1 MQDQPT
7 NNRFYSTLEKNDINY
22 KAIYTSCFPM
32 IRNMV
37 LKNSGTLE
45 DAKDIF
51 QEIIIILYQKSGK
64 DDFKLSVNTCTYLY
78 SIARNKWLHHLRHYK
93 NHSEIDDNIR
103 FSDADP
109 LADDDEIHQKQRLF
123 LKHFNSIGER
133 CQHILRLFFEGMPG
147 EKIAEE
153 MNFSSY
159 EYYRVA
165 KNRCTETLK
174 KMIHQDPVFKE
185 LKQFY

>member
-1 MQDQPT
+1 M
-7 NNRFYSTLEKNDINY
+7 STY
-22 KAIYTSCFPM
+22 PPF
-32 IRNMV
+32 V
-37 LKNSGTLE
+37 
-45 DAKDIF
+45 
-51 QEIIIILYQKSGK
+51 
-64 DDFKLSVNTCTYLY
+64 
-78 SIARNKWLHHLRHYK
+78 
-93 NHSEIDDNIR
+93 
-103 FSDADP
+103 
-109 LADDDEIHQKQRLF
+109 
-123 LKHFNSIGER
+123 
-133 CQHILRLFFEGMPG
+133 FEGMPG